1 MRYLLFW
8 SKKKNVPHVSDT
20 RRIARDAAGDSLQ
33 VVPSNYQNVG
43 ARENQEDSF
52 ALSDYRNKQD
62 VEVNGV
68 LAVVAD
74 GMGGLSYGEEA
85 SRVAV
90 QIFVREYANSSG
102 GESVPGRLNRSISVA
117 NTAVFDLAYNGRD
130 DYDLGT
136 TMVAAALFKDQ
147 LYWISVGDSRIY
159 LFRDEELKQ
168 LSNDHIYANH
178 LEIDVANG
186 KISRDEANN
195 HPEKD
200 YLTSYLGLPS
210 LTEID
215 QNYEPLQLK
224 GGDII
229 LLCSDGLYDT
239 MQESEIVAT
248 LKRRTPNIS
257 EELVKTTIEKNNKY
271 QDNVTVITLK
281 FIDA

>member
-1 MRYLLFW
+1 MFW
-8 SKKKNVPHVSDT
+8 SKKKSAPDISNT
-20 RRIARDAAGDSLQ
+20 RRIIRDMASANLQ
-33 VVPSNYQNVG
+33 VIPSNYQNLG

-52 ALSDYRNKQD
+52 ALSDYRNRQD
-62 VEVNGV
+62 VEENGV

-74 GMGGLSYGEEA
+74 GMGGLSCGEEA
-85 SRVAV
+85 SRIAV
-90 QIFVREYANSSG
+90 QHFVREYLSVN
-102 GESVPGRLNRSISVA
+102 GEESLPGRLNRSISIA
-117 NTAVFDLAYNGRD
+117 NTAVFDLAYNGRE
-130 DYDLGT
+130 DYELGT
-136 TMVAAALFKDQ
+136 TLVAVAVFNDQ

-159 LFRDEELKQ
+159 LFRDEKLKQ
-168 LSNDHIYANH
+168 LTDDHIYANH
-178 LEIDVANG
+178 LEADVASG
-186 KISRDEANN
+186 RISRDEANA

-215 QNYEPLQLK
+215 QNLEPLQLK

-239 MQESEIVAT
+239 LQENEIVAT
-248 LKRRTPNIS
+248 LKRRTPNIA
-257 EELVKTTIEKNNKY
+257 EELVKATMEKNNKY

>member
-1 MRYLLFW
+1 MFW
-8 SKKKNVPHVSDT
+8 LKKKSVPDVSGT
-20 RRIARDAAGDSLQ
+20 RRIARDTASDSLQ
-33 VVPSNYQNVG
+33 VIPSNYQNIG

-52 ALSDYRNKQD
+52 ALSDYRNRQD
-62 VEVNGV
+62 VEENGV

-74 GMGGLSYGEEA
+74 GMGGLSDGEEA

-90 QIFVREYANSSG
+90 QHFIREYTNSN
-102 GESVPGRLNRSISVA
+102 GEELVPGRLNRSVSIA

-136 TMVAAALFKDQ
+136 TLVAAAILDDQ

-168 LSNDHIYANH
+168 LTNDHIYANH
-178 LEIDVANG
+178 LDIDVANG
-186 KISRDEANN
+186 KISRNEANN

-200 YLTSYLGLPS
+200 YLTSYLGLPT
-210 LTEID
+210 LPEID
-215 QNYEPLQLK
+215 QNFEHLQLK

-239 MQESEIVAT
+239 LQEHEIAST
-248 LKRRTPNIS
+248 LKRRTPNIA
-257 EELVKTTIEKNNKY
+257 EELVKIALDKNNKY

-281 FIDA
+281 IIDR

>member
-1 MRYLLFW
+1 MG
-8 SKKKNVPHVSDT
+8 T
-20 RRIARDAAGDSLQ
+20 RRISTDNVETGLQ
-33 VVPSNYQNVG
+33 VIPSNHQHVG

-52 ALSDYRNKQD
+52 ALSDYLNPLD
-62 VEVNGV
+62 VAENGM
-68 LAVVAD
+68 LAIVAD
-74 GMGGLSYGEEA
+74 GMGGLSYGEKA

-90 QIFVREYANSSG
+90 RNFIREYANSN
-102 GESVPGRLNRSISVA
+102 GEESIPARLNRSLAIA

-136 TMVAAALFKDQ
+136 TLVATAVFVDQ
-147 LYWISVGDSRIY
+147 LFWISVGDSRIY

-168 LSNDHIYANH
+168 LTNDHIYANH
-178 LEIDVANG
+178 LDIDVENG

-210 LTEID
+210 LSEID

-239 MQESEIVAT
+239 LQENEIASI
-248 LKRRTPNIS
+248 LKRRTSNIS
-257 EELVKTTIEKNNKY
+257 EELVKTAIENNNKH

-281 FIDA
+281 VIAR

>member
-1 MRYLLFW
+1 MFW
-8 SKKKNVPHVSDT
+8 SRKRRLPEISGT
-20 RRIARDAAGDSLQ
+20 RRITRDTAEFGLQ
-33 VVPSNYQNVG
+33 VIPSNYQSVG

-52 ALSDYRNKQD
+52 ALSDYRNRQD
-62 VEVNGV
+62 VEENGV
-68 LAVVAD
+68 LAIVAD
-74 GMGGLSYGEEA
+74 GMGGLCYGEEA

-90 QIFVREYANSSG
+90 QHFIREYISTN
-102 GESVPGRLNRSISVA
+102 GEKSIPGRLNRSISIA
-117 NTAVFDLAYNGRD
+117 NTAVFDLAYNDRD
-130 DYDLGT
+130 DCDLGT
-136 TMVAAALFKDQ
+136 TLVATAVFNDQ

-159 LFRDEELKQ
+159 LFRDDELKQ

-229 LLCSDGLYDT
+229 VLCSDGLYDT
-239 MQESEIVAT
+239 LQESEIAFL
-248 LKRRTPNIS
+248 LKRRTPSIA
-257 EELVKTTIEKNNKY
+257 EELVKQTLGKDNTH
-271 QDNVTVITLK
+271 QDNVTVIAFK
-281 FIDA
+281 VIDP

>member
-1 MRYLLFW
+1 MFW
-8 SKKKNVPHVSDT
+8 SKKKSVPDVSDT
-20 RRIARDAAGDSLQ
+20 RRIVRDTASDSLQ
-33 VVPSNYQNVG
+33 VIPSNYQNIG

-52 ALSDYRNKQD
+52 ALSDYRNRQ
-62 VEVNGV
+62 ELEENGV

-90 QIFVREYANSSG
+90 QHFIREYANSN
-102 GESVPGRLNRSISVA
+102 GEESIPGRLNLSLSIA

-136 TMVAAALFKDQ
+136 TLVATAVFVDQ

-168 LSNDHIYANH
+168 LTNDHIYANH
-178 LEIDVANG
+178 LDIDVANG

-215 QNYEPLQLK
+215 QNFEPLQLK

-239 MQESEIVAT
+239 LQENEIAST
-248 LKRRTPNIS
+248 LKRRTPNIA
-257 EELVKTTIEKNNKY
+257 EELVKTAMDKNNKY
-271 QDNVTVITLK
+271 QDNVTIITLK
-281 FIDA
+281 IIDR